1 MASDDAESVARLK
14 AGDPSGLETLYRR
27 YVERVWRYGWFRTRS
42 REAAAEI
49 VQETFLRVARSIGSF
64 EGRSAF
70 GTWLFAITRRVAI
83 EHGRRERRDRETI
96 HGPTIL
102 RLVPAVETPD
112 SLEAE
117 DARDAVRRAMA
128 DLPAAQRDVVVLCEF
143 SGLNMC
149 EAAEA
154 LGWGE
159 SRVKVTLHRARR
171 RLRETLSDFAGDD
184 AARTKSPKGA
194 NYVSPGQRPG

>member
-1 MASDDAESVARLK
+1 MSQEAARARGDGEWVAGRK
-14 AGDPSGLETLYRR
+14 AGDRWGLEALYRR

-42 REAAAEI
+42 RESAAEI
-49 VQETFLRVARSIGSF
+49 VQETFLRVAKSIASF

-83 EHGRRERRDRETI
+83 EQGRRERRDRETI

-117 DARDAVRRAMA
+117 DAREAVRRAMA

-143 SGLNMC
+143 SGLSMS

-171 RLRETLSDFAGDD
+171 RLRETLKRYVADEGRRVMGDE
-184 AARTKSPKGA
+184 S
-194 NYVSPGQRPG
+194 